1 MTRTSYFMFQI
12 RLFCSDFNYS
22 SCHQFFS
29 LGKVVFNIL
38 IFFFPW
44 SNKSMTSH
52 WCITGPGETVIMM
65 CKNSS
70 CGDKKRTRLHL
81 CLFVFNVRWAD
92 LPCDE
97 MEERERAG
105 ENLGEMS
112 PACMEGRQKTCTIHP
127 LRMNCYK
134 LWLELPS
141 QLGPIRSKPV
151 YLSPVDHGE
160 KEGFI
165 LIKELQA
172 Y

>member
-1 MTRTSYFMFQI
+1 
-12 RLFCSDFNYS
+12 
-22 SCHQFFS
+22 
-29 LGKVVFNIL
+29 
-38 IFFFPW
+38 
-44 SNKSMTSH
+44 MTSH
-52 WCITGPGETVIMM
+52 WCITGPGETVVIM

>member
-1 MTRTSYFMFQI
+1 
-12 RLFCSDFNYS
+12 
-22 SCHQFFS
+22 
-29 LGKVVFNIL
+29 
-38 IFFFPW
+38 
-44 SNKSMTSH
+44 MTSH
-52 WCITGPGETVIMM
+52 WCITGPGETFVMM
-65 CKNSS
+65 YKHRQISS

-81 CLFVFNVRWAD
+81 FLFVFNVRWAD